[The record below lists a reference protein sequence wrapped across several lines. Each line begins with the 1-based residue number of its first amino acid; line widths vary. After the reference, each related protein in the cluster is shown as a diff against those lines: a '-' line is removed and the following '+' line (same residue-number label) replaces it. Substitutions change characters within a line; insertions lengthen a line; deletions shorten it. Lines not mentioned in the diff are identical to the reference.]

1 MSVSKELVDII
12 KGSEDKGTKPYDTP
26 ATVTRVDGSTV
37 WVHIPGGVDETP
49 VKKTINAK
57 AGDTVQVRVS
67 GGSAWLNGNA
77 SAPPTDDTQANL
89 AVEYA
94 LVAGNA
100 ADSAVKSANIASE
113 AAEDAKATADSVHGI
128 ATQALA
134 DAATAKGAADN
145 ASEYAARAFGN
156 LSTVQSITETLNWI
170 TQHGTMTLTS
180 DVALD
185 PTHVYFVVDAGG
197 DYVVNGV
204 TYAIVTEP
212 DVDDIGN
219 YYELSIDESLNNYV
233 GTHLALTSEGLWLLP
248 ASSGTNK
255 VLIATGAG
263 TQYTTAGTY
272 IIDDANHTVAMFGES
287 AIIGINDGTQSYLY
301 EDYHSLQ
308 MVDKEGNAYFH
319 VSDLRDINGELAY
332 IDVYTGDG
340 SAVYFVL
347 TLDATDTNYSV
358 VLTNDTSG
366 AVVTKKTVT
375 FVRFSVPP
383 SDGSTITISYTTA
396 DIRAKAYTLG
406 LRKSG
411 EYVAPM
417 SYAEGYD
424 VVASEVHSHA
434 EGFKTVA
441 SGYESH
447 AEGSEAVASGNQSH
461 AEGAITTASGA
472 SSHAEGAST
481 TASGQDS
488 HAEGGFGTEAVGM
501 TSHAEGSGTLAWGSS
516 SHAEGDG
523 TEARGQRSHAQNLNT
538 HAYSD
543 NQTALGKYNIDDS
556 ANTYAVII
564 GNGTGENSRSNAL
577 TVDWAGNVVA
587 SGGLTLNGTDA
598 VVDYI
603 VEQGTSGIWTYRK
616 WNSGI
621 SECWGFY
628 NFESYAISTARGS
641 LYSGGWKTVNFPTSL
656 FTTSPCVR
664 ASDVLD
670 TTFYCVFLQTQSVLA
685 ASMSIRLV
693 SSGSMT
699 ANSYNHTHIHAT
711 GRWK

>member
-113 AAEDAKATADSVHGI
+113 AAADAKATADSVHGI

-170 TQHGTMTLTS
+170 TAHGTMTLTS
-180 DVALD
+180 DVSLD

-197 DYVVNGV
+197 DYTVNGV

-212 DVDDIGN
+212 DVADIGT

-272 IIDDANHTVAMFGES
+272 ILDSNNNTLASFKADGATMS
-287 AIIGINDGTQSYLY
+287 ASDGTIIAHLGYGPGANAGGGTSTKPYY
-301 EDYHSLQ
+301 TIGFRS
-308 MVDKEGNAYFH
+308 GN
-319 VSDLRDINGELAY
+319 VG
-332 IDVYTGDG
+332 
-340 SAVYFVL
+340 
-347 TLDATDTNYSV
+347 NYSV
-358 VLTNDTSG
+358 SEGYD
-366 AVVTKKTVT
+366 
-375 FVRFSVPP
+375 
-383 SDGSTITISYTTA
+383 TTA
-396 DIRAKAYTLG
+396 SAYGSHAEGTLTKARG
-406 LRKSG
+406 LMAHAEGGSC
-411 EYVAPM
+411 VADGDY
-417 SYAEGYD
+417 SHAEGQGNFATGDYAHAEGYD
-424 VVASEVHSHA
+424 SSATGKA
-434 EGFKTVA
+434 A
-441 SGYESH
+441 
-447 AEGSEAVASGNQSH
+447 H
-461 AEGAITTASGA
+461 AEGAHTASGYA
-472 SSHAEGAST
+472 
-481 TASGQDS
+481 
-488 HAEGGFGTEAVGM
+488 F
-501 TSHAEGSGTLAWGSS
+501 
-516 SHAEGDG
+516 
-523 TEARGQRSHAQNLNT
+523 SHAQNVGTVAT
-538 HAYSD
+538 HAVA
-543 NQTALGKYNIDDS
+543 QTVMGTYNIADTTPLPVGPHGS
-556 ANTYAVII
+556 ATIDGRLYASSDFGNYALII
-564 GNGTGENSRSNAL
+564 GNGTADNARSNAL

-603 VEQGTSGIWTYRK
+603 VEQGTDTKTNITWTYRK

-621 SECWGFY
+621 SECWGRF
-628 NFESYAISTARGS
+628 SLTVTSTTSWGS
-641 LYSGGWKTVNFPTSL
+641 IYYTPAQTATFPTSL
-656 FTTSPCVR
+656 FTGVPT
-664 ASDVLD
+664 
-670 TTFYCVFLQTQSVLA
+670 
-685 ASMSIRLV
+685 V
-693 SSGSMT
+693 SLST
-699 ANSYNHTHIHAT
+699 ANSTVVGWGGANSISSSSVNVLLYRPTSASAGTAT
-711 GRWK
+711 IDIVAKGKWI